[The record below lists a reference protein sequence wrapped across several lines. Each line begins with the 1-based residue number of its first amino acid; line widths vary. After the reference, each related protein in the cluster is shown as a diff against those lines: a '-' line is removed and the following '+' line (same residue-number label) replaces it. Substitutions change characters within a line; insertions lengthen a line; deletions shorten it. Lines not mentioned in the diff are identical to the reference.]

1 MGFLDD
7 VGKGIGDAG
16 NFALGHAD
24 DILLGAA
31 TGGLYNVGKFA
42 VGGYGTGPG
51 TLHGDIFGDGQD
63 PGALGFGV
71 RGVNGAGLN
80 PNASSMDA
88 GPQNQFRDDQRTL
101 ATLLAQQANGLGP
114 SLAQNQLQS
123 AGDQNMRQAMALQ
136 ASQRGPQSAGSFL
149 NIANRQSQIGSQLG
163 QDSANL
169 RLQEQMAARNQLA
182 SLLGG
187 ARGQD
192 IGFAGQQQQG
202 NLTFQQILS
211 QNQLG
216 NEAIKQHAFDTA
228 GANRAGVVNAL
239 GNFAMKGAMG

>member
-1 MGFLDD
+1 MADIRATNIGTAGTQPGSGGFDPFGWAFGGSDRQGGSLTSTLFGNGDD
-7 VGKGIGDAG
+7 PGLLSFGQRNVHQYQVDPNAG
-16 NFALGHAD
+16 N
-24 DILLGAA
+24 I
-31 TGGLYNVGKFA
+31 
-42 VGGYGTGPG
+42 
-51 TLHGDIFGDGQD
+51 
-63 PGALGFGV
+63 
-71 RGVNGAGLN
+71 
-80 PNASSMDA
+80 DA

-101 ATLLAQQANGLGP
+101 ATLLAQQANGTGP
-114 SLAQNQLQS
+114 SLAMNQLQA

-149 NIANRQSQIGSQLG
+149 NIANRQAQIGSQLG

-202 NLTFQQILS
+202 NLGLEGLNSSNRLAYEQLR
-211 QNQLG
+211 QNSYNQSAQNRG
-216 NEAIKQHAFDTA
+216 EAFNRGVQAIAA
-228 GANRAGVVNAL
+228 GA
-239 GNFAMKGAMG
+239 KGALPLP